1 MSSVQQTSGNQSPHA
16 REMDAAKQLI
26 SAKVFATFLTTVSIG
41 LLLMFLTLIVPFF
54 TEHPTT
60 LPTQLTQQI
69 GIALFVAGLVSLF
82 TGILVD
88 NTRDRLEGQISKFLQ
103 TTVTEKLTNIQEQTE
118 EQTKRLQDNV
128 TKELTTIQDGIKAQT
143 EQFVDTSA
151 SLQAMSK
158 MDITHMY
165 LERKNA
171 IGDIRQDLGNLSI
184 SKIRLIGI
192 SLNDFVRDS
201 GVFHEVWK
209 VIEGYIR
216 GDSTTYALNQIL
228 DIQVLIIDPA
238 CQGAHLRSLGEYRDS
253 PNEAGKSRLAMDV
266 AFTQASLADLTKAVE
281 KNPKVTFSFRFYQS
295 PPLLFLLH
303 TDTASYVQSYHF
315 WRSRDPDTSMPLL
328 RYSCKAS
335 IHDSMDAHFNWIWE
349 KAAVSYSDYVE
360 QHKHGTDKGLHQSG
374 LINVFDD
381 PKDAKD
387 RILALLKGK
396 TEYLYLQGFSL
407 RSYADEADK
416 LYWQIEDLVKEG
428 IVDIRI
434 LLINPDSEQAIYRA
448 FREYRLEDPL
458 KHKKSFDDFSKGM
471 YKSSQL
477 YRDTERTIRQF
488 RKIDNSKNTFHFKW
502 YKTAPYCFMLMV
514 DESVL
519 VEQYHYG
526 KIGPSVGTKI
536 LGRDMARFEY
546 VKEPSD
552 LYEVEKPLQTYYLMK
567 EHFKFVYEECAEDV
581 PDDFGVTNSEDT
593 LSSNRTL

>member
-1 MSSVQQTSGNQSPHA
+1 MSSVPQTPDNQSTPIP
-16 REMDAAKQLI
+16 EIDVAKKLI
-26 SAKVFATFLTTVSIG
+26 GAKAFVTFLITVSAG
-41 LLLMFLTLIVPFF
+41 LLLMLLTLVIPFF
-54 TEHPTT
+54 MEHPTT

-69 GIALFVAGLVSLF
+69 GIALFVAGIVSLL

-88 NTRDRLEGQISKFLQ
+88 TTRNELQRRIDKFLQ
-103 TTVTEKLTNIQEQTE
+103 TTVTEKLTTIQEKTE
-118 EQTKRLQDNV
+118 EQTERLQDNV
-128 TKELTTIQDGIKAQT
+128 THELVTIKDGIKAQT

-165 LERKNA
+165 LERKDA
-171 IGDIRQDLGNLSI
+171 IGDIRQDLRNLNI

-216 GDSTTYALNQIL
+216 GDGTTPALHETL
-228 DIQVLIIDPA
+228 DIRVLIIDPA

-266 AFTQASLADLTKAVE
+266 AFTQASLSDLARAVE
-281 KNPKVTFSFRFYQS
+281 KNSKVKFSFRFYQS

-303 TDTASYVQSYHF
+303 TDTASYVQPYHF
-315 WRSRDPDTSMPLL
+315 WRSRDPDTSLPLI
-328 RYSCKAS
+328 RYNGKAS
-335 IHDSMDAHFNWIWE
+335 IHNGMDAHFDWIWE

-381 PKDAKD
+381 SKDAKD

-396 TEYLYLQGFSL
+396 TEHLYLQGFSL

-416 LYWQIEDLVKEG
+416 LYWQIEELAKEG
-428 IVDIRI
+428 NVDIRI

-448 FREYRLEDPL
+448 FREYRLEDTR
-458 KHKKSFDDFSKGM
+458 HKMPFKEFRKGT

-488 RKIDNSKNTFHFKW
+488 RKIDNAKNTFHFKW
-502 YKTAPYCFMLMV
+502 YNTAPYCFMLMV

-519 VEQYHYG
+519 VEQYHFG
-526 KIGPSVGTKI
+526 KIGPNVGTKI

-546 VKEPSD
+546 VREPSD
-552 LYEVEKPLQTYYLMK
+552 LYDVEKPLQTYHLMK
-567 EHFKFVYEECAEDV
+567 EHFRFVYEECAEDV
-581 PDDFGVTNSEDT
+581 PE
-593 LSSNRTL
+593 SSMPRMLFRRMEQC